1 MNLVWRNGE
10 LIDAEAPVYVTT
22 ASDSTTSP
30 PPPSAGLSEVLSDEH
45 LRNSLDEMED
55 ENIRVEEPNLKSA
68 VIASYRALAQRL
80 REVEQERDKAR
91 YDRDVAHDCL
101 LKAFDLLAQLEAR
114 VAELEG

>member
-1 MNLVWRNGE
+1 
-10 LIDAEAPVYVTT
+10 
-22 ASDSTTSP
+22 
-30 PPPSAGLSEVLSDEH
+30 VLSDEDFVK
-45 LRNSLDEMED
+45 SLDEVWAHSLEAAD
-55 ENIRVEEPNLKSA
+55 QSH
-68 VIASYRALAQRL
+68 RALAQRL